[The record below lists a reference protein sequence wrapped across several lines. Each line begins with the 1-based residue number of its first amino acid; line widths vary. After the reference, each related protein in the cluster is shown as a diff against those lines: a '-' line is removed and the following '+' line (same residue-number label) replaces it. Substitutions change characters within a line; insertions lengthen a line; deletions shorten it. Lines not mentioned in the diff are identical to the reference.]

1 MINKNIVRSMLLE
14 EFDRAESFSK
24 VLKVLKSVQTKD
36 QYNTA
41 IQYANN
47 YIKSSKTNPKNKD
60 WQTINKILTFL
71 KIKVKLNKK

>member
-14 EFDRAESFSK
+14 EFDRVESFSK

-41 IQYANN
+41 IDYANN
-47 YIKSSKTNPKNKD
+47 YIKSSKTNSKNKD

-71 KIKVKLNKK
+71 KIKVKLNK